1 MTAKPDMAATN
12 PDEHPSERAPST
24 NSGAQ
29 TEPVRPITI
38 ALPDDVLKKLKIV
51 AIVRE
56 TSVSELV
63 ADAAA
68 GVVKRDLKKVLT
80 KISGE

>member
-1 MTAKPDMAATN
+1 MAVTSAPADTDPENHEHNSTPTNGASRVETKPL
-12 PDEHPSERAPST
+12 
-24 NSGAQ
+24 
-29 TEPVRPITI
+29 TI

-63 ADAAA
+63 ADAAV
-68 GVVKRDLKKVLT
+68 GVVRRELKKALA
-80 KISGE
+80 KLEG